1 MLQTNHF
8 HYTSIQWNSMQQS
21 FSAKDRGLNQSR
33 RVPPFMEPDSS
44 LSCSQNA
51 RIELL
56 HIVGVHESSDF
67 IINFI
72 FFFPR
77 CILVTYAVSS
87 KLCNLNVVQ
96 TAISTI
102 PPTSS
107 SYFFF
112 LILFNIIYFSKG
124 LFVKFTTIHF
134 YPNSIYLVHLS
145 YKYYPLYFIFKNP
158 QSVFFTFI
166 NKQSNKCL

>member
-112 LILFNIIYFSKG
+112 PHFVQYYIFLEGPVCQIYNNTLLSEFNLPGPSQLQILPS
-124 LFVKFTTIHF
+124 V
-134 YPNSIYLVHLS
+134 
-145 YKYYPLYFIFKNP
+145 LYFQKPSVCIFH
-158 QSVFFTFI
+158 I
-166 NKQSNKCL
+166 Y